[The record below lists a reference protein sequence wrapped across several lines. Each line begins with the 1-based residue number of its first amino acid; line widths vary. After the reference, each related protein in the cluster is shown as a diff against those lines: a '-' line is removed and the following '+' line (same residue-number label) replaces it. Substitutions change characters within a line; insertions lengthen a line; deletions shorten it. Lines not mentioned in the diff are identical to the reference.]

1 MPSLKDF
8 PFLTHYCSTFL
19 DNIYSTWGFFLFDVF
34 AFMYALRKFHL
45 NAERTDFL
53 AMGMAFMVYAALLL
67 AKAVRDKDAKDE
79 QLHPSQLHWT
89 MYVSACFISV
99 GLLFHTILRLMPITN
114 EKRAFLTLN
123 TVCILSATFNLAKSV
138 RDHEEILWQQQDA
151 HWDLAKFTDICAG
164 GSRQG
169 PYYH

>member
-1 MPSLKDF
+1 MAFNLHF
-8 PFLTHYCSTFL
+8 R
-19 DNIYSTWGFFLFDVF
+19 TWGFFLFDVV
-34 AFMYALRKFHL
+34 AFIYALRAFHF

-67 AKAVRDKDAKDE
+67 AKAVRDKDAQD
-79 QLHPSQLHWT
+79 QLLHPSQLHWT

-99 GLLFHTILRLMPITN
+99 GLLFHTIIRLMPIPN

-151 HWDLAKFTDICAG
+151 HWDLTKFQGLCVGAAQCA
-164 GSRQG
+164 RAA
-169 PYYH
+169 HH